1 MSKKINHVD
10 VTLLPQFNLSLIQ
23 AYAKKSPILSPSDW
37 IRSEECAD
45 ILERLTGQRYSHHFT
60 LYQNLDSNH
69 YYTHG
74 FWVYMGYLC
83 HCVGDSLAAAILA
96 ELNSVRGA

>member
-23 AYAKKSPILSPSDW
+23 AHARNKQVLSPCDW
-37 IRSEECAD
+37 IQSEECAD
-45 ILERLTGQRYSHHFT
+45 ILEKLTGQRYSHHFT
-60 LYQNLDSNH
+60 LYLNKYSNH

-74 FWVYMGYLC
+74 FWVYMGYIC
-83 HCVGDSLAAAILA
+83 HCVGDSLAAAILT
-96 ELNSVRGA
+96 ELSL

>member
-1 MSKKINHVD
+1 MSKLNRVD
-10 VTLLPQFNLSLIQ
+10 ITLLPQFNLSLIQ
-23 AYAKKSPILSPSDW
+23 SKAHNKSALNPLEWLQSI
-37 IRSEECAD
+37 ECAD
-45 ILERLTGQRYSHHFT
+45 ILEKMTGQRHKHYFM
-60 LYQNLDSNH
+60 LYLDTDSNH

-74 FWVYMGYLC
+74 FWVYIGYLR